1 MNMEFIKNLPKDV
14 LNRARCIKVIL
25 MDVDG
30 VMTTGKIVYDSRGV
44 EIKHFNAHDGL
55 AIKLARAAGI
65 KTGIISSRESGTIRT
80 RAGELKMDY
89 LYLGRY
95 DKLTALRELQEAVQV
110 ASKHICFIGDDLPD
124 IPVMKEV
131 GLSVAVKNATEMT
144 KSFAHYISHK
154 PGGEGAVREVVEIIL
169 ESQDMLRRAI
179 DKIWE

>member
-1 MNMEFIKNLPKDV
+1 MEFIKNLPKDV
-14 LNRARCIKVIL
+14 LNRARYIKVIL

-30 VMTTGKIVYDSRGV
+30 VMTTGEIVYDSRGV

-80 RAGELKMDY
+80 RAAELKMDY

-110 ASKHICFIGDDLPD
+110 VSEHICFIGDDLPD
-124 IPVMKEV
+124 IPIMKEV

-144 KSFAHYISHK
+144 KSFAQYVSHK

-169 ESQDMLRRAI
+169 ESQDMLKRAI